1 MGMGRRT
8 VLLVVAAVIAAVGT
22 SLVFLYVRGA
32 DNRAQAAE
40 APVQVLKAT
49 AVINAG
55 ESVTS
60 AQAAGK
66 IALSTVPK
74 SQVLTGAVNTT
85 SGMDSDV
92 ALTTVYPGE
101 QIITSKFG
109 APGDQKVLTIPDGD
123 IAISVSLSDTGRVA
137 GFVSPGANVA
147 IFLTGQAA
155 GETENTSSAAASSS
169 ASTDGTKLLLPKV
182 EVIAV
187 GNTTTI
193 STTSTDASGATTTE
207 TLPKTLFTLAVDQD
221 QAQKVIYASS
231 HGDLSFGLLTDKSKV
246 KPGGATIDTNLFK

>member
-1 MGMGRRT
+1 MGRRT
-8 VLLVVAAVIAAVGT
+8 VLLVVAALIAALGT

-49 AVINAG
+49 AVINPG
-55 ESVTS
+55 ESVTA

-66 IALSTVPK
+66 IAMGTVPN

-85 SGMDSDV
+85 SGMANEV
-92 ALTTVYPGE
+92 ALTTIYPGE

-109 APGDQKVLTIPDGD
+109 APGDQKVLNIPSGD
-123 IAISVSLSDTGRVA
+123 VAISVSLSDTGRVA

-147 IFLTGQAA
+147 IFLTGAAA
-155 GETENTSSAAASSS
+155 GPTAGAASAGTSSGS
-169 ASTDGTKLLLPKV
+169 DGTELLLPKV

-187 GNTTTI
+187 GATTVT
-193 STTSTDASGATTTE
+193 STTSTDTSGSATTQTV
-207 TLPKTLFTLAVDQD
+207 PSTLFTLAVDQS
-221 QAQKVIYASS
+221 QAQKIIYASS
-231 HGDLSFGLLTDKSKV
+231 HGDLSFALLTDKSKV
-246 KPGGATIDTNLFK
+246 KPGPATTDTNLFK